1 MSRHF
6 VTPQKSYGQ
15 HYLIDKSILSRIN
28 SAVDLYKNGHNIL
41 EIGPGMGALT
51 GYLIK
56 ENPTFTCIEVD
67 PRCVAYLKEQ
77 EAFRHLQIIEA
88 DFLKIDLNDL
98 LKKETM
104 VVGNFPYNISSQIVF
119 RILDHRDRVPVA
131 LGMFQKEMAHRI
143 AAPHNNKEYGV
154 ISVLAQLDYD
164 MEVLFDIPPSA
175 FNPPPKVM
183 SSILLMKR
191 KAQRPAGLD
200 DKLFRKIVKAGFN
213 QRRKMLRSALNSV
226 LKKDYLQQA
235 YFNKRAEQLSLTDFI
250 QLTQDAAA
258 HVQ

>member
-1 MSRHF
+1 
-6 VTPQKSYGQ
+6 
-15 HYLIDKSILSRIN
+15 
-28 SAVDLYKNGHNIL
+28 
-41 EIGPGMGALT
+41 MGALT
-51 GYLIK
+51 AFLIK
-56 ENPTFTCIEVD
+56 DNPALTCIEVD

-77 EAFRHLQIIEA
+77 EAYRGIQIIEA
-88 DFLKIDLNDL
+88 DFLKINLDDL
-98 LKKETM
+98 LKGETM
-104 VVGNFPYNISSQIVF
+104 IVGNFPYNISSQIVF

-131 LGMFQKEMAHRI
+131 MGMFQKEMAHRI
-143 AAPHNNKEYGV
+143 AAPHNNKTYGV

-164 MEVLFDIPPSA
+164 IEVLFDIPPAA

-200 DKLFRKIVKAGFN
+200 YKLFRKIVKAGFN
-213 QRRKMLRSALNSV
+213 QRRKMLRSALNQV
-226 LKKDYLQQA
+226 LKKDYLHGE
-235 YFNKRAEQLSLTDFI
+235 YFNKRAEQLSLADFI